1 MAGEVQFK
9 TYINQGAA
17 KEAITRAVGPVM
29 RRVLNDA
36 GKEMV
41 DTANKLMAGDF
52 DLNRPYERR
61 RYPGSRRAGAALSYE
76 VTGNDERLTLGFRIL
91 GGEQVFKRVL
101 GMNFGMGGRRRIIPN
116 GNWPL
121 SGAGLAVR
129 SSPPKGGKLGSGGG
143 GWLYFPSPKEGD
155 PYKRRSSVYWRP
167 TGRASQGT
175 GFLEEARDLAVYNLG
190 GRIVA

>member
-9 TYINQGAA
+9 TYINQGAV
-17 KEAITRAVGPVM
+17 KQKFTRAVGPVL

-41 DTANKLMAGDF
+41 DTANKLMASDF

-61 RYPGSRRAGAALSYE
+61 RYPGSRRAGQALSYE
-76 VTGNDERLTLGFRIL
+76 ITGNDERLTLGFRIL
-91 GGEQVFKRVL
+91 GGDEVFKRVL
-101 GMNFGMGGRRRIIPN
+101 GMNYGMGGPRRIVPN
-116 GNWPL
+116 GNWSL
-121 SGAGLAVR
+121 KGASLAVR
-129 SSPPKGGKLGSGGG
+129 DAPTRREGRYGLAR
-143 GWLYFPSPKEGD
+143 LAFPFPYENS
-155 PYKRRSSVYWRP
+155 PYKVFRSVHWKP

-175 GFLEEARDLAVYNLG
+175 GFLEEARDLAAYNLG